1 VSLFISLVPFL
12 EVEGC
17 YQALF
22 SIIYSLGDQS
32 FESPAIIRSI
42 INKLVSNKKD
52 GATRRLNALVVL
64 FNLSFSVESKLE
76 VLNGKRINIRPFL
89 CLPYLFSFFLAIL
102 NYATEANLFSLVSHF
117 HTRLE
122 DWISSWTLTV
132 DQQRS
137 LFKIVSSAL
146 VKDGQHS
153 QALRVLTKYF
163 QTFKSESNISSE
175 VEQLM
180 KTAVINAV
188 NSPVESFQDRMI
200 LLEVSVSIPFMFPLT

>member
-1 VSLFISLVPFL
+1 
-12 EVEGC
+12 
-17 YQALF
+17 
-22 SIIYSLGDQS
+22 
-32 FESPAIIRSI
+32 
-42 INKLVSNKKD
+42 
-52 GATRRLNALVVL
+52 
-64 FNLSFSVESKLE
+64 
-76 VLNGKRINIRPFL
+76 
-89 CLPYLFSFFLAIL
+89 L

-122 DWISSWTLTV
+122 DWISSWTLTI

-163 QTFKSESNISSE
+163 QTFKSESNVSSE

-180 KTAVINAV
+180 KTAVVNAV

-200 LLEVSVSIPFMFPLT
+200 LLEVSVFILFLFPFALPCLFPFSIFFLVLFLRCVCFFFFFLSRLVFFW